1 MIGYVVL
8 CRQCLLSELT
18 KCVGYKMLIAIL
30 LPRRHRASHNEF
42 NMTTLHFRVTG
53 LVQHVWFR
61 GWTIETARGLGLVG
75 WVRNM
80 PDGSV
85 AGQAQAR
92 DGSEQGRAALERFR
106 ALLSQGPPSARV
118 DLVDA
123 GYIDIPDRFEDFS
136 VRR

>member
-1 MIGYVVL
+1 MP
-8 CRQCLLSELT
+8 QLS
-18 KCVGYKMLIAIL
+18 I
-30 LPRRHRASHNEF
+30 P
-42 NMTTLHFRVTG
+42 TLHFRVTG

-61 GWTIETARGLGLVG
+61 GWTIETARALGLNG

-92 DGSEQGRAALERFR
+92 EESEAGRAALERFR
-106 ALLSQGPPSARV
+106 QALTVGPPSARV

-123 GYIDIPDRFEDFS
+123 GYIDLPERFDGFS
-136 VRR
+136 VRY

>member
-1 MIGYVVL
+1 MFAM
-8 CRQCLLSELT
+8 ST
-18 KCVGYKMLIAIL
+18 
-30 LPRRHRASHNEF
+30 N
-42 NMTTLHFRVTG
+42 TLHFRVTG

-61 GWTIETARGLGLVG
+61 GWTIETARRLGLVG

-85 AGQAQAR
+85 AGQAQALE
-92 DGSEQGRAALERFR
+92 DSEQGRAALERFR
-106 ALLSQGPPSARV
+106 ELLRDGPPSARV

-123 GYIDIPDRFEDFS
+123 GYIDIPERFDEFH